1 MLEGAMEPKTIAER
15 AAALGF
21 PAVALNDRNG
31 LYGAMPFSEACFAK
45 GVQPIV
51 GATLGVARPREVGGS
66 AIVDWLVLLAKDDQG
81 YSNLCKIVSSAH
93 LDRPVEQEPHVE
105 FAGLEGLSDGLIA
118 LTAGSE
124 GALARLLA
132 DAQSGEAEAY
142 LDRLQSLFPN
152 RLYIEIIRRN
162 DPVEDAAEEAL
173 INLAYARDLPLVA
186 TNPAAY
192 SDPAFHAAHDAMLCI
207 AGSAYVE
214 SADRTISSAD
224 AWLKDGSA
232 MAELFAD
239 LPEAMANTAVIAR
252 RCAVAAPQRRP
263 ILPRL
268 GDDEDEQLRRD
279 ARAGLDQRLR
289 GRSGEERQPYLD
301 RLEYELEIITGMG
314 FAGYFL
320 IVADFIKWAKANDI
334 PVGPGRGSGAGSLV
348 AWALTITDLDP
359 IPLGL
364 LFERMLNPE
373 RVSMPDFDID
383 FCETHRDKVIAYV
396 QRKYGRDRVAQII
409 TFGRLKARAVL
420 KDTGRVLQ
428 MPYGQVDRLA
438 KLIPNHPTDPW
449 TLERSLN
456 GVSELAAE
464 YQDNAD
470 VKRLFDLA
478 MKLEGLPR
486 HASTHAAGVV
496 IGDRPLDE
504 LVPLYRDPRS
514 DMPVTQFDMKY
525 VEAAGLVK
533 FDFLGLKTL
542 SVLKEGQRLL
552 AEQGVEVDFDT
563 LPWDDSEVYE
573 LLQRGDTVGVFQLES
588 EGMRRTLAGVRPTG
602 FGDIIALVALYR
614 PGPMDNIGMFGDRKN
629 GRAPIEYPHPL
640 LESILA
646 ETYGIFV
653 YQEQV
658 MQAAQVLA
666 GFSLG
671 EADLLR
677 RAMGK
682 KIQSEMDAQRA
693 RFVEGCATHNRIPGA
708 KANELFDT
716 IDKFA
721 GYGFNKSH
729 AAGYALIAY
738 QTAWLK
744 AHYRAE
750 FYAASMTF
758 DMALTDK
765 LGVFVE
771 DMRRSAVECL
781 PPDINASRAHFTVEN
796 GPEGNSVRYALGAL
810 KGVGE
815 KAMEALVEERES
827 GGRFSSLEDFAARID
842 PRLLNRRQLESLA
855 GAGAFDSIKPD
866 RAPVFAAAETILA
879 HAASAHDQRVSGQA
893 GLFGVNSAE
902 AAPIRLPQDAIWTLA
917 ERMAAEREAFGFYF
931 SAHPVDASRHLLAA
945 HKVRTF
951 AELSEMQIA
960 EGERVTATM
969 AVLAEGVRWRV
980 SARGRRYMIAS
991 LSDPSGQ
998 FEATVFDEEPSAG
1011 LEAAAKSGAC
1021 ALLGVELDRRPGDDS
1036 PRVTIKRFQP
1046 LSELAKRSRL
1056 QMTIRVPD
1064 GAIAPRLA
1072 AELAEA
1078 RGSNGLVRFF
1088 VPIAN
1093 GGEAVI
1099 IAGRDFAID
1108 GELAARVER
1117 IAGEGSVD
1125 LSVQEPPRLALVG

>member
-21 PAVALNDRNG
+21 PAIALTDRNG

-51 GATLGVARPREVGGS
+51 GAMLGVARPREVGGS
-66 AIVDWLVLLAKDDQG
+66 AIVDWLVLLAKDDRG
-81 YSNLCKIVSSAH
+81 YSNLCKLVSIAH
-93 LDRPVEQEPHVE
+93 LDRPLEQDPHVE
-105 FAGLEGLSDGLIA
+105 FARLEGLSDGLIA

-132 DAQSGEAEAY
+132 DAQTAEAEAY
-142 LDRLQSLFPN
+142 VDRLHSLFPD

-162 DPVEDAAEEAL
+162 NPVEDAAEEAL
-173 INLAYARDLPLVA
+173 IELAYARDLPLVA

-214 SADRTISSAD
+214 STDRAVSSAD
-224 AWLKDGSA
+224 AWLKDGAA

-239 LPEAMANTAVIAR
+239 LPEAIANTSVIAR

-268 GDDEDEQLRRD
+268 GDDEDEQLRSD
-279 ARAGLDQRLR
+279 ARSGLDQRLR
-289 GRSGEERQPYLD
+289 GRSNEERQPYLD

-334 PVGPGRGSGAGSLV
+334 PVGPGRGSGAGSVV

-359 IPLGL
+359 IALGL
-364 LFERMLNPE
+364 LFERFLNPE

-396 QRKYGRDRVAQII
+396 QQKYGRDRVAQII

-464 YQDNAD
+464 YHDNAD

-563 LPWDDSEVYE
+563 LPWDDPAVYE

-588 EGMRRTLAGVRPTG
+588 EGMRRTLSGVRPTG

-640 LESILA
+640 LEGILA

-682 KIQSEMDAQRA
+682 KIKSEMDAQRA
-693 RFVEGCATHNRIPGA
+693 RFVEGCATHNRITEA

-771 DMRRSAVECL
+771 DMRRSAVECR

-855 GAGAFDSIKPD
+855 AAGAFDSIKPD

-893 GLFGVNSAE
+893 GLFGVNSSE
-902 AAPIRLPQDAIWTLA
+902 SAPIRLPRDATWTLA

-951 AELSEMQIA
+951 ADLSEMQIA

-1011 LEAAAKSGAC
+1011 LEAAAKAGLC
-1021 ALLGVELDRRPGDDS
+1021 GLLSVELDRRPGDDS
-1036 PRVTIKRFQP
+1036 PRVTVKRFQP

-1056 QMTIRVPD
+1056 QMTVRVPD
-1064 GAIAPRLA
+1064 GAIARRVA

-1078 RGSNGLVRFF
+1078 RGSNGLVRFV

-1099 IAGRDFAID
+1099 LAGRDFAID
-1108 GELAARVER
+1108 GDLAARIER
-1117 IAGEGSVD
+1117 IAGEDSVD
-1125 LSVQEPPRLALVG
+1125 VSAQEPPRLALVS